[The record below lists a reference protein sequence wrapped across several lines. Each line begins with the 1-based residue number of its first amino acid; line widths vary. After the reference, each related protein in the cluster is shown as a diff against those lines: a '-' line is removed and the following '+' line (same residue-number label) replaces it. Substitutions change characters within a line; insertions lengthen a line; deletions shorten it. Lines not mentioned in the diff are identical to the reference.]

1 MKNYIPSKSSVAKN
15 AKLEAPVRLC
25 GACTVRDYSEI
36 GQFTFVN
43 DGTTFFRN
51 TTVGRY
57 CSIGKA
63 CEIGAPMHPVDWLT
77 SSPVAFAAKRHFRN
91 EDDIFPQ
98 SAFDQYKPTTIGSD
112 VWIGSQCIISAGVTI
127 GHGAIIGGG
136 AVVTKDVAPY
146 AIVGGTPAK
155 LIRYRFD
162 QETVARLLATQWWTL
177 TPEEIAKLNLTDV
190 AKSLHLLEA
199 AGRT

>member
-1 MKNYIPSKSSVAKN
+1 MKNYVPSKSTVAKN
-15 AKLEAPVRLC
+15 ARLETPVRLC
-25 GACTVRDYSEI
+25 GACTVRDHCEI

-57 CSIGKA
+57 CSIGKL

-91 EDDIFPQ
+91 EGNIFPQ
-98 SAFDQYKPTTIGSD
+98 SEFDQYKPTTIGAD
-112 VWIGSQCIISAGVTI
+112 VWIGSHCIITAGVTI
-127 GHGAIIGGG
+127 GHGAIVGSG

-162 QETVARLLATQWWTL
+162 EATIERLLETQWWTL
-177 TPEEIAKLNLTDV
+177 PPEEIAKLDLTDV
-190 AKSLHLLEA
+190 AGSLDALE
-199 AGRT
+199 G

>member
-63 CEIGAPMHPVDWLT
+63 CEIGAPMHPVD
-77 SSPVAFAAKRHFRN
+77 
-91 EDDIFPQ
+91 
-98 SAFDQYKPTTIGSD
+98 
-112 VWIGSQCIISAGVTI
+112 
-127 GHGAIIGGG
+127 
-136 AVVTKDVAPY
+136 Y

-162 QETVARLLATQWWTL
+162 EETVARLLATQWWTL

-190 AKSLHLLEA
+190 AKSLDLLEA

>member
-112 VWIGSQCIISAGVTI
+112 VWIGSQCIISAGCD
-127 GHGAIIGGG
+127 HRAWCDHWRWRGG
-136 AVVTKDVAPY
+136 
-146 AIVGGTPAK
+146 
-155 LIRYRFD
+155 D
-162 QETVARLLATQWWTL
+162 QGCRPLCHRRRHPCQIDQI
-177 TPEEIAKLNLTDV
+177 PF
-190 AKSLHLLEA
+190 
-199 AGRT
+199 